1 MAALKREP
9 LLASV
14 VLALSVGFWFV
25 ATPASLSL
33 GLSPAEL
40 IEDALPAKTTM
51 AQANKADLLSA
62 VCAVVRKDRSSGVAV
77 TSVAV
82 AARGKVAGAIVG
94 TVLRCAGKIDCEYVG
109 AIVEAAVAAR
119 PGAAKVISDAAKA
132 QTPKCEE
139 AIEAA
144 ARRQDD
150 LAKTNSSSPL
160 EQGPV
165 AGVSAG
171 AEEEFDPL
179 EQLAL
184 VCDDGTQRTVRQ
196 SQLDDFLHL
205 HPEAMVGPCPP
216 TPSPSPSPTAARP

>member
-1 MAALKREP
+1 MAALKRN
-9 LLASV
+9 LLLESV
-14 VLALSVGFWFV
+14 AFALLVGFWLV
-25 ATPASLSL
+25 AAPALLSA

-40 IEDALPAKTTM
+40 IEDALPAKTTL
-51 AQANKADLLSA
+51 ARAGRADLLSA

-77 TSVAV
+77 ASVAV
-82 AARGKVAGAIVG
+82 AARGKMAGDIVG

-109 AIVEAAVAAR
+109 GIVAAAVAAR
-119 PGAAKVISDAAKA
+119 PGAAKVISAAAKA
-132 QTPKCEE
+132 QMPKCEE

-144 ARRQDD
+144 ARKQDD
-150 LAKTNSSSPL
+150 LAKTNSSTEA

-165 AGVSAG
+165 AGGGAV
-171 AEEEFDPL
+171 AEEEFDPR

-196 SQLDDFLHL
+196 SQLDDFLRS

-216 TPSPSPSPTAARP
+216 TPTPSPSATAAPP